1 MRHTRIGLLLS
12 AVVLVIVGA
21 LPGVATAQPTPGETG
36 QTYQHENWL
45 KDVLHGEGIVQ
56 TKKGPMRV
64 AMQNGTATATTG
76 TSLTVRSTDGYT
88 KTWTLAK
95 NAKIFDNHMAVQPEA
110 LQAGSSVVVGGPITT
125 SGGGASPAATAS
137 TTYTAQVVLIQSM
150 AGSPAAPAPATS

>member
-1 MRHTRIGLLLS
+1 MRRTRIGLLLS
-12 AVVLVIVGA
+12 AAVLVIVGA
-21 LPGVATAQPTPGETG
+21 LPGVALAQPTPGQTG

-56 TKKGPMRV
+56 TKKGPVRV

-110 LQAGSSVVVGGPITT
+110 VQAGSSVVVGGPITT
-125 SGGGASPAATAS
+125 SGGASPAATAS
-137 TTYTAQVVLIQSM
+137 TTYTAQIVLIQST
-150 AGSPAAPAPATS
+150 AGTPAPAPATS